1 MEGGAVPAPP
11 RMVRRFPVPIFFAM
25 RICHFTNT
33 FLPHVGGVA
42 RAVQTL
48 LEDQRRARH
57 RALVVAP
64 EFADG
69 PAPRSIERSVARI
82 PALTH
87 FNATDFSVR
96 LPFAAMLSERLAKFR
111 ADIVHAHH
119 PFLLGDTALREAASR
134 QVPIVFT
141 HHTLYE
147 RYTHYL
153 PVESEALGDFA
164 SEVATRFANRCAAVV
179 APSESVRD
187 LIVSR
192 GVTVPVHA
200 IPTGIDN
207 ALLASGRGARARKR
221 LKLPADAPVIG
232 HLGRLASEKNLSY
245 LAESI
250 GRALKQIP
258 AARALV
264 VGDGPARAD
273 MEKTFADL
281 GVADRVAFAGK
292 LSGAPLR
299 DACAA
304 MDVFA
309 FSSTSETQ
317 GLVLAEVM
325 ATGTPVVALDASGVR
340 EVVRDRKN
348 GRLLP
353 ADTSAEIFARTLA
366 QAFAKPEQLA
376 RWSEAARATAAE
388 LDRAKTSARLL
399 VLYAELVD
407 ARRVADSGDNAFVK
421 TIKPIAERIATEG
434 RIIADKAGALLDATT
449 GSAPSTAT
457 TA

>member
-1 MEGGAVPAPP
+1 
-11 RMVRRFPVPIFFAM
+11 M

-42 RAVQTL
+42 RAVQTM

-64 EFADG
+64 EFAEG
-69 PAPRSIERSVARI
+69 PAPRAIERSVARI

-96 LPFAAMLSERLAKFR
+96 LPFAAMLSERLADFR

-134 QVPIVFT
+134 QVPIVLT

-153 PVESEALGDFA
+153 PIESDALGEFA
-164 SEVATRFANRCAAVV
+164 ADVATRFANRCAAVV

-192 GVTVPVHA
+192 GVTVPVHV

-207 ALLASGRGARARKR
+207 TLLASGQRARARKR
-221 LKLPADAPVIG
+221 FKLPADAPVIG
-232 HLGRLASEKNLSY
+232 HLGRLAAEKNLSF
-245 LAESI
+245 LAEAVA
-250 GRALKQIP
+250 RALKQIP
-258 AARALV
+258 EARALV

-273 MEKTFADL
+273 MEEIFADL
-281 GVADRVAFAGK
+281 GVASRVVFTGK

-304 MDVFA
+304 MNLFA
-309 FSSTSETQ
+309 FASTSETQ
-317 GLVLAEVM
+317 GLVLAEAM
-325 ATGTPVVALDASGVR
+325 ATGSPVIALDASGVR
-340 EVVRDRKN
+340 EVVRDRQN

-353 ADTSAEIFARTLA
+353 ADTSAELFARTLA
-366 QAFAKPEQLA
+366 QALRKPDQLA
-376 RWSEAARATAAE
+376 KWSVAARATASD

-399 VLYAELVD
+399 ALYTQLIAE
-407 ARRVADSGDNAFVK
+407 RRATDSRDNAFVK
-421 TIKPIAERIATEG
+421 ALKPIAERIATEG
-434 RIIADKAGALLDATT
+434 RIIADKAGAFIDATINPT
-449 GSAPSTAT
+449 PTSAPT